1 MNKYQEYLN
10 DEYRKNHEDAYFLT
24 DEEIA
29 LMNPATPLDEKAFWY
44 QERFASVVNAQRK
57 VDLLI
62 SYIWHCKNLMNAK
75 STDQKTKDE
84 LNRKIASLVKEYN
97 LAKKELAE
105 AKFNSD
111 ELNVLFTNRG
121 R

>member
-1 MNKYQEYLN
+1 
-10 DEYRKNHEDAYFLT
+10 
-24 DEEIA
+24 
-29 LMNPATPLDEKAFWY
+29 
-44 QERFASVVNAQRK
+44 
-57 VDLLI
+57 
-62 SYIWHCKNLMNAK
+62 MNAK